1 MKYPNTNIHPD
12 AKIAENVIIEPFAT
26 VYGDVEI
33 GEGTW
38 IAANVVIMDGAR
50 IGKNCKIYPGAVI
63 SGDPQDLKYKG
74 EKTLTI
80 IGDNTTIREFA
91 TINKGT
97 DDKMQTTVGN
107 NVLVMAYVHIA
118 HDCIVGD
125 YCVLVNGV
133 QLAGHVEVEEYAI
146 IGGTSAV
153 LQFVKIGAHAMISGG
168 SLVRKDVPPYIRA
181 GREPLSYAGINI
193 VGLRRRGFNANKT
206 AELREI
212 YRLIYA
218 AGLNTQEALKQVE
231 ALEPNTA
238 EKTQIVEF
246 IQNAKKGIIKSGNED
261 DTIGI

>member
-12 AKIAENVIIEPFAT
+12 AKIAENVTIAPFAT
-26 VYGDVEI
+26 IYGDVEI

-118 HDCIVGD
+118 HDCVVGD
-125 YCVLVNGV
+125 NCVLVNGV
-133 QLAGHVEVEEYAI
+133 QLAGHVIVEEFAI

-153 LQFVKIGAHAMISGG
+153 LQFVKIGAHAMIAGG

-193 VGLRRRGFNANKT
+193 IGLRRRGFDANKT

-212 YRLIYA
+212 YRLIYS
-218 AGLNTQEALKQVE
+218 AGLNTQEAIKQIE
-231 ALEPNTA
+231 ELEPQTV
-238 EKTQIVEF
+238 ERTQIIEF
-246 IQNAKKGIIKSGNED
+246 IQNAKKGIIRSGNED

>member
-1 MKYPNTNIHPD
+1 MKYPNTNIHPN

-26 VYGDVEI
+26 IYGDVEI

-97 DDKMQTTVGN
+97 DDKMQTVVGN

-133 QLAGHVEVEEYAI
+133 QLAGHVEVEEYVI

-193 VGLRRRGFNANKT
+193 VGLRRRGFNASKT

-212 YRLIYA
+212 YRLIYS
-218 AGLNTQEALKQVE
+218 AGLNTQEAIRQVE
-231 ALEPNTA
+231 ELEPQTA

-246 IQNAKKGIIKSGNED
+246 IKNAKKGIIKSGSED
-261 DTIGI
+261 DSIGI

>member
-12 AKIAENVIIEPFAT
+12 AKIADNVIIEPFAT
-26 VYGDVEI
+26 IYGDVEI

-74 EKTLTI
+74 EKTLAI

-97 DDKMQTTVGN
+97 DDKMQTVVGS

-193 VGLRRRGFNANKT
+193 VGLRRRGFDASKT

-212 YRLIYA
+212 YRLIYS
-218 AGLNTQEALKQVE
+218 AGLNTQEAIKQIE
-231 ALEPNTA
+231 EIEPSTA
-238 EKTQIVEF
+238 EKDQIVEF
-246 IQNAKKGIIKSGNED
+246 IKNAKKGIIRSGNED
-261 DTIGI
+261 DSIGI

>member
-26 VYGDVEI
+26 IYGDVEI

-97 DDKMQTTVGN
+97 DDRMQTTVGN

-212 YRLIYA
+212 YRLIYS
-218 AGLNTQEALKQVE
+218 AGLNTQEAIRQVE
-231 ALEPNTA
+231 ELEPQTA
-238 EKTQIVEF
+238 EKVQIVEF
-246 IQNAKKGIIKSGNED
+246 IKNAKKGIIKSGTED
-261 DTIGI
+261 DSIGI

>member
-1 MKYPNTNIHPD
+1 
-12 AKIAENVIIEPFAT
+12 
-26 VYGDVEI
+26 
-33 GEGTW
+33 
-38 IAANVVIMDGAR
+38 
-50 IGKNCKIYPGAVI
+50 
-63 SGDPQDLKYKG
+63 
-74 EKTLTI
+74 
-80 IGDNTTIREFA
+80 
-91 TINKGT
+91 
-97 DDKMQTTVGN
+97 MQTTVGN

-153 LQFVKIGAHAMISGG
+153 LQFVKIGAHAMIAGG

-212 YRLIYA
+212 YRLIYS
-218 AGLNTQEALKQVE
+218 AGLNTHEALKQIE
-231 ALEPNTA
+231 ELEPQTA
-238 EKTQIVEF
+238 EKSQIVEF
-246 IQNAKKGIIKSGNED
+246 IQNAKKGIIRSGNED